1 MLSTDRNSNGRG
13 ISLLSRVRDSGPH
26 GQTAPT
32 CRGAFSSTRGGLRE
46 LGTTGTERIAWDGNG
61 VGFFV
66 EERGE
71 RREREE
77 RGEKVCGGEREAVLF
92 V

>member
-1 MLSTDRNSNGRG
+1 M
-13 ISLLSRVRDSGPH
+13 
-26 GQTAPT
+26 
-32 CRGAFSSTRGGLRE
+32 RE